1 MWGEG
6 GGVLLVF
13 FVGFSIFFLPFLPV
27 TCHVLFVF
35 LYTSYRVA
43 FSFPR
48 HRVVSGVDLMP
59 SLSWSLSL
67 AGLLLW
73 LWWQAGRGVVTLL
86 FRRNP
91 KFTLLSFTVCSSR
104 QPSFHVFLAV
114 TDGASFLHITSRT
127 SLPPHSVF
135 FWLIWRKIP
144 LILKYANNA
153 I

>member
-6 GGVLLVF
+6 GGMLLVF
-13 FVGFSIFFLPFLPV
+13 CVGFYIFFLPFLPV
-27 TCHVLFVF
+27 TRHVLFVF
-35 LYTSYRVA
+35 LYTSCRVA
-43 FSFPR
+43 FSFLR

-67 AGLLLW
+67 TGLLLW
-73 LWWQAGRGVVTLL
+73 LWWQARRGIITLL

-91 KFTLLSFTVCSSR
+91 ELTLLWFTVCSSH

-144 LILKYANNA
+144 LILKYTNNV